1 MGLYP
6 LRIGPNIL
14 YKYMVVFL
22 VFLQQP
28 DFTGHQVRKGGQG
41 GNFFKFERALGTT
54 ALTIQIWG
62 YPNFLHNEWTL
73 DHILRVKSALKSS
86 NFFGCCPKYWRL
98 KSRTPRRVK
107 HHGLQCLHQRPS
119 LCSASSSSWS
129 PKSPH
134 LQTPPGSGP
143 PKTQHIPVS
152 SWSSHLDLK
161 YLNPQFLFTLSTKG
175 MRLSQTWSRISS
187 WSYFTFHL
195 PNYVPSAARCARYI
209 PVPLG
214 ASPT

>member
-1 MGLYP
+1 MAFNLQNWYSTYTTIPSYTHINGTISIEN
-6 LRIGPNIL
+6 RS
-14 YKYMVVFL
+14 KYTVQVYGCFF

-119 LCSASSSSWS
+119 LCSASSSS
-129 PKSPH
+129 
-134 LQTPPGSGP
+134 
-143 PKTQHIPVS
+143 
-152 SWSSHLDLK
+152 
-161 YLNPQFLFTLSTKG
+161 
-175 MRLSQTWSRISS
+175 
-187 WSYFTFHL
+187 
-195 PNYVPSAARCARYI
+195 
-209 PVPLG
+209 
-214 ASPT
+214 